1 MIELKFC
8 KNCVYPAITVN
19 LRLDDDQICSACRSR
34 NKFNVLNDEIWKK
47 KRERFKTIIE
57 ETLKRNKSN
66 YDCLIPVSGGK
77 DSYYQTH
84 IICKEFNL
92 KPLLVTYD
100 GNNWLPEGIYNRNR
114 MKHLFNADHVM
125 WSPSVEVMK
134 KLNRIAFKKMGD
146 MNWQNHC
153 GIATAPIIT
162 AVQFKIPLL
171 IWGETEW
178 DVAGMYQPD
187 DYVEF
192 SARARHEHANRGF
205 EWQDFINDPV
215 DKLAEK
221 DLIWAKYPSDTEILK
236 IGIRGLYIGNF
247 FNWDAKKHV
256 EIVKKKYSWKP
267 SEKPFERTY
276 RDYSNLD
283 DMYENGIHD
292 LMKFIKFGY
301 GRCSDHASKDIR
313 NGHMSRDEGVK
324 LVKKHDHIVSSDL
337 HHWLDY
343 VEMKALEFWQIADTF
358 RDPRVWFIKN
368 NEWWKNNL
376 WGGFSSYGEVYLN
389 KQQIDEYNHRQK
401 KILDRINL

>member
-1 MIELKFC
+1 MIELRFC
-8 KNCVYPAITVN
+8 KNCVYPSIAVN

-34 NKFNVLNDEIWKK
+34 QKFLKIDENFWT
-47 KRERFKTIIE
+47 KRRKRFEQIVGAVTKN
-57 ETLKRNKSN
+57 NKSN
-66 YDCLIPVSGGK
+66 YDCMVPVSGGK

-84 IICKEFNL
+84 IIVKEFNL
-92 KPLLVTYD
+92 KPLLMTYD
-100 GNNWLPEGIYNRNR
+100 GNNWLPEGHYNRNR
-114 MKHLFNADHVM
+114 MKNLFDIDHVM
-125 WSPSVEVMK
+125 WSPSVDVLK

-153 GIATAPIIT
+153 GINTAPIIT
-162 AVQFKIPLL
+162 AVQFKIPL
-171 IWGETEW
+171 IMWGETEW
-178 DVAGMYQPD
+178 DIAGMYQPD

-192 SARARHEHANRGF
+192 SSRARHEHHNRGF
-205 EWQDFINDPV
+205 EWKDFLNDPK
-215 DKLAEK
+215 DKLTEK
-221 DLIWAKYPSDTEILK
+221 DLIWAKYPSDVEILK

-247 FNWDAKKHV
+247 FKWDARNHV
-256 EIVKKKYSWKP
+256 EIVKKEYSWKP

-283 DMYENGIHD
+283 DRYENGIHD
-292 LMKFIKFGY
+292 LMKWIKFGY

-313 NGHMSRDEGVK
+313 NGYLSREEGVK
-324 LVKKHDHIVSSDL
+324 FVKKHDHIVSSDL
-337 HHWLDY
+337 QHWLDY
-343 VEMKALEFWQIADTF
+343 VEMKKLEFWQIADTF

-389 KQQIDEYNHRQK
+389 KQQIDEFNHRQK